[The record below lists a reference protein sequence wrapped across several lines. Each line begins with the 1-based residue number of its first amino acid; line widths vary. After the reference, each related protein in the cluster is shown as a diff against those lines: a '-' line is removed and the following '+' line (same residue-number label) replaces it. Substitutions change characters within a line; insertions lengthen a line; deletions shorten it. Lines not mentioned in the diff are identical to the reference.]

1 MYAIVKTGGK
11 QYRVESGQ
19 RLLIERVAA
28 EEGADV
34 ALEPVFY
41 RSEQTIFEPEALK
54 GVHVTARVLGHVRG
68 PKLRVFKFKPKRGYK
83 RRTGHRQELTRIEV
97 TQIAHSGA
105 TRRGGQPAAKAGRAP
120 AKAVRA
126 PADESQAQAKAVRAP
141 SDESQ
146 AQAKAGGSP
155 GRAPAKAGRS
165 PATEGQAAKQAQ
177 PATKAGRGPR
187 KEGPAADKQK
197 AQAEAAESAAGAK
210 AKPGAGKTGAGKPG
224 AGKTGAGKTGAGK
237 AASKR
242 SPQRKDKD
250 DGA

>member
-28 EEGADV
+28 EEGADL

-41 RSEQTIFEPEALK
+41 RSQEAIFEPEALK
-54 GVHVTARVLGHVRG
+54 GVKVTARVLGHVRG

-105 TRRGGQPAAKAGRAP
+105 TRRGGHEAAKAGRAP
-120 AKAVRA
+120 VKAVRA
-126 PADESQAQAKAVRAP
+126 PADEG
-141 SDESQ
+141 Q
-146 AQAKAGGSP
+146 AQAKAGQGQAKASRAP
-155 GRAPAKAGRS
+155 AKASRAPAKAG
-165 PATEGQAAKQAQ
+165 QARRKDDDTPNGAKA
-177 PATKAGRGPR
+177 AA
-187 KEGPAADKQK
+187 EASEPAA
-197 AQAEAAESAAGAK
+197 EAK
-210 AKPGAGKTGAGKPG
+210 AKPRAPKPDAGKP
-224 AGKTGAGKTGAGK
+224 GAGKTGAGK

-242 SPQRKDKD
+242 TSQSKDKD